1 MPGASVGRKDNPE
14 LVNRAV
20 DEIADDLAWTGASG
34 AQGLIDQAAK
44 KYRIPAAVLRK
55 AVTPKMIRNLQRRG

>member
-1 MPGASVGRKDNPE
+1 MGRKDNPE

-44 KYRIPAAVLRK
+44 KYGIPAALRK
-55 AVTPKMIRNLQRRG
+55 AVTPEMIRNLQRRG